1 MEGTGRWPDNEEA
14 MEKMRA
20 ALGCEIA
27 MALETQHGLR
37 ARATE
42 GHVDVYVD
50 GFVLR
55 LRMWTSRDD
64 ALAVRAMRVRAACF
78 QAWGTVQA
86 LPGRVVTLVTVS
98 ESIVLQGIHLAVT
111 NHIVQWCPRCS
122 C

>member
-1 MEGTGRWPDNEEA
+1 MEGTGRWPDDEEA

-42 GHVDVYVD
+42 GHLDVHVD

-55 LRMWTSRDD
+55 LRLWTSRDD
-64 ALAVRAMRVRAACF
+64 ALAERAMRVRAACF
-78 QAWGTVQA
+78 QACAGAQYRYCQDV
-86 LPGRVVTLVTVS
+86 P
-98 ESIVLQGIHLAVT
+98 
-111 NHIVQWCPRCS
+111 
-122 C
+122 